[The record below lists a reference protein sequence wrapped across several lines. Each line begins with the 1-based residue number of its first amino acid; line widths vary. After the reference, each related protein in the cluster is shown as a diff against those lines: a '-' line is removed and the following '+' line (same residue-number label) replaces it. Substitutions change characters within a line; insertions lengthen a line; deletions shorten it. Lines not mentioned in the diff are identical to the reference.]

1 MGCHFIFNLVP
12 NLMCDGVNQY
22 PCLIERGRE
31 REIPKEEIEAMFVRL
46 LLGSLMVSGL
56 QCVGGSLFKRGREA
70 EDSGT
75 VEDQAGAEAF

>member
-1 MGCHFIFNLVP
+1 
-12 NLMCDGVNQY
+12 
-22 PCLIERGRE
+22 
-31 REIPKEEIEAMFVRL
+31 MFVGL

-75 VEDQAGAEAF
+75 VEDQAGGEAF